1 MSASVPPPPT
11 VAPPP
16 NRAWIGILLICG
28 TTLCFAGLD
37 TVAKYLTREYHPLQV
52 VWGRYFFQA
61 MLILPFVWRRGLR
74 RSFATA
80 RPRLQIGRALLI
92 SLITFMFFT
101 TLRYLPLVDAQAIS
115 FTMPLMLTAIAFF
128 FLGEKVGPRRWAAV
142 AVGFVGVLL
151 IIRPTGDSMHWAAI
165 LCLGCALINACF
177 HLMTRTLAK
186 YDSPEVGIVY
196 AGFVG
201 MAIFTLTVP
210 AVWRTPDAA
219 SLAML
224 AGIGL
229 LGSLGHY
236 WLSQAY
242 IYARASVIAPY
253 VYVQM
258 VWVALF
264 GLALFG
270 EVPDMS
276 TVLGT
281 VVVISA
287 GIYIFYRER
296 KLKGEG

>member
-1 MSASVPPPPT
+1 MGPVDVT
-11 VAPPP
+11 EQLK
-16 NRAWIGILLICG
+16 NRAWIGILLVCG

-61 MLILPFVWRRGLR
+61 VLILPFIWRRGLR
-74 RSFATA
+74 RSFATK
-80 RPRLQIGRALLI
+80 RPKLQIGRAILI

-101 TLRYLPLVDAQAIS
+101 TLRYLPMVDAQAIS
-115 FTMPLMLTAIAFF
+115 FTMPLILTAIAFF
-128 FLGEKVGPRRWAAV
+128 FLGEKVGPRRWAAI
-142 AVGFVGVLL
+142 AIGFLGVLL

-165 LCLGCALINACF
+165 LCLGCALLNACF
-177 HLMTRTLAK
+177 HLMTRALARH
-186 YDSPEVGIVY
+186 DSPEVGIAY

-201 MAIFTLTVP
+201 TAIFTLTVP
-210 AVWRTPDAA
+210 SVWQTPDAA
-219 SLAML
+219 AFALLASM
-224 AGIGL
+224 GV
-229 LGSLGHY
+229 LGALGHY

-264 GLALFG
+264 GFTLFG
-270 EVPDMS
+270 DVPETS

-281 VVVISA
+281 AVVIAA

-296 KLKGEG
+296 KLKGEE

>member
-1 MSASVPPPPT
+1 MTERPG
-11 VAPPP
+11 
-16 NRAWIGILLICG
+16 NRAWIGILLVCG

-61 MLILPFVWRRGLR
+61 VLILPFIWRRGLR
-74 RSFATA
+74 RSFATN
-80 RPRLQIGRALLI
+80 RPKLQIERALLI
-92 SLITFMFFT
+92 SLITFTFFT
-101 TLRYLPLVDAQAIS
+101 TLRYLPMVDAQAIS
-115 FTMPLMLTAIAFF
+115 FTMPLILTAIAFF

-142 AVGFVGVLL
+142 AVGFFGVLL

-165 LCLGCALINACF
+165 LCLGCALLNACF

-186 YDSPEVGIVY
+186 HDRPEVGIVY

-201 MAIFTLTVP
+201 AAIFTLTVP
-210 AVWRTPDAA
+210 WVWQTPDAGSFALLA
-219 SLAML
+219 SM
-224 AGIGL
+224 GV
-229 LGSLGHY
+229 LGALGHY
-236 WLSQAY
+236 CLSQAY
-242 IYARASVIAPY
+242 VYTRASVIAPY

-264 GLALFG
+264 GFTLFG
-270 EVPDMS
+270 DVPEMS

-281 VVVISA
+281 AVVIVA

-296 KLKGEG
+296 KLKGDE